1 MPIFEYRCPRCGYIF
16 EHFWRGLERREE
28 LRCPQCGEEH
38 VEKLVSRFGTA
49 GSSSSSSSAGA
60 SCAPSGGG

>member
-1 MPIFEYRCPRCGYIF
+1 MPIFEYRCPRCGYVF
-16 EHFWRGLERREE
+16 EHFWRGIERREE

-38 VEKLVSRFGTA
+38 VEKMVSRFGTTGGSA
-49 GSSSSSSSAGA
+49 AASSSS